1 MKIEKT
7 IGLRTEPWGTPILRN
22 PRKEEEEP
30 VKETE
35 VKEPVRLQAE

>member
-22 PRKEEEEP
+22 PRKEEEP